1 MSGPQSKVATTRNA
15 MPKAQQII
23 VFGSA
28 AWAVAIILIGVSTFS
43 DVNSDARLF
52 VGSAI
57 LGTATAALGAS
68 WLAFRGHFGLA
79 ALALVLS
86 VFAPTYFAWVINLVP
101 LVLAAVALRTRT
113 HLTEDGSDS
122 PG

>member
-1 MSGPQSKVATTRNA
+1 M
-15 MPKAQQII
+15 
-23 VFGSA
+23 FGSV

-43 DVNSDARLF
+43 DVNSDARVL
-52 VGSAI
+52 VGSVI
-57 LGTATAALGAS
+57 LVTAAAALGAS

-86 VFAPTYFAWVINLVP
+86 VLAPTYFFWVINVAP

-113 HLTEDGSDS
+113 HLTKDAV
-122 PG
+122 